1 MDLMPSYLKRIPPDY
16 KTRKGAFKYHTRKM
30 PISNINFDRL
40 ARATIGFSSAD
51 IEEISDKAALI
62 PAVEE
67 DRTGKRRKICM
78 KDFLKMIKTHGNTL
92 DEWYGMVK
100 KDIIS
105 KTETQIV
112 DGKKQVIVKEG
123 KLGPEEKQKY
133 KQLVKDVK
141 WNSNPVYIFIKK
153 LIRAFSLYVI

>member
-1 MDLMPSYLKRIPPDY
+1 M
-16 KTRKGAFKYHTRKM
+16 
-30 PISNINFDRL
+30 
-40 ARATIGFSSAD
+40 GFSSAD
-51 IEEISDKAALI
+51 VEEICDKAALI

-67 DRTGKRRKICM
+67 DRTGKRRKVKM
-78 KDFLKMIKTHGNTL
+78 NDFIQMIKTHGNRPTN
-92 DEWYGMVK
+92 YGMVK

-133 KQLVKDVK
+133 KALVKDVK
-141 WNSNPVYIFIKK
+141 RNANPFYIFVKK
-153 LIRAFSLYVI
+153 VVRVFSLYII